1 MGRDVCLPPARRSTG
16 RNIDMRIVLGSIL
29 TISTWAI
36 IQFVGASYATAG
48 TQEKPPSTR
57 TPVVLKSLLGLENP
71 NDRLLAGNVLTE
83 GQIQLG
89 RLLFFDKRLS
99 IDRSIACASC
109 HIATTAFTDSRP
121 VSRGVR
127 GLTGDRNAPTVI
139 NRVFGKQLFWDGRA
153 ATLEEQSLGPLVNS
167 VEHGFLVYDDVVKTL
182 RSIRGYRKLFMEVF
196 SENITIENVGIA
208 LANFQ
213 RTILSGNSPVD
224 RFDYGVDLNALTQSA
239 QRGFRVFQGKGR
251 CIRCHAGPNYTD
263 EQFHNLGIGWE
274 SSHVDLGR
282 YAITHQPEDIGA
294 FKTPTLR
301 EISRTAPYMHD
312 GRFNTLREVINFYNH
327 GGVKNPFQDNTIG
340 SLFLSDE
347 EREDLEAFLTAL
359 NGEGWQHVLPPA
371 SFPK

>member
-1 MGRDVCLPPARRSTG
+1 
-16 RNIDMRIVLGSIL
+16 MRVVLGSIL
-29 TISTWAI
+29 TISTWAV
-36 IQFVGASYATAG
+36 IQFGGASYATAG
-48 TQEKPPSTR
+48 TQEKPPSKR
-57 TPVVLKSLLGLENP
+57 TPVVLNSLLGLENP

-99 IDRSIACASC
+99 IDQSIACASC
-109 HIATTAFTDSRP
+109 HIATVAFTDSRP

-127 GLTGDRNAPTVI
+127 GLTGDRNAPTII

-196 SENITIENVGIA
+196 SENITIENIGIA

>member
-1 MGRDVCLPPARRSTG
+1 MK
-16 RNIDMRIVLGSIL
+16 IVLGSIL

-36 IQFVGASYATAG
+36 IQFGGASYATAD
-48 TQEKPPSTR
+48 TQEKPPSKR
-57 TPVVLKSLLGLENP
+57 TPVVLNSLLGLENP

-99 IDRSIACASC
+99 IDQSIACASC

-182 RSIRGYRKLFMEVF
+182 RSIRGYRELFMEVF